1 MEGNQTGWVVRT
13 TQQSSTMQKSLRK
26 GGILKQ
32 RSKTMSVGLRHLLV
46 SFAVEIAASQYFCV
60 YISIYM
66 ISLLIKTSKQT
77 VYSCDKVTIQV
88 RPTKLQNV
96 LV

>member
-1 MEGNQTGWVVRT
+1 MEGNQTGRVVRT
-13 TQQSSTMQKSLRK
+13 TQQRSTMQKSLRK

-32 RSKTMSVGLRHLLV
+32 RSKTMSIWLRRLLV
-46 SFAVEIAASQYFCV
+46 SVTVEIAASQYFCV
-60 YISIYM
+60 YINIYI
-66 ISLLIKTSKQT
+66 ISLLITTCNKT
-77 VYSCDKVTIQV
+77 VCSCDKVTIQV